1 MVGEISPDGKY
12 VWNGTE
18 WIPNEVN
25 GNEQIPVTQATN
37 NVFQLNPQGQEGDL
51 DWSPVEEKSTE
62 GGKAKLFAMSV
73 VGLLIL
79 SALSWALYAFV
90 IDSMLFPDPY
100 SKDKFFSVVD
110 EQPSEE
116 DVMSGE
122 AGSWICDVE
131 LKMEEDGM
139 TIRTEFKM
147 YASEDNARSYSKISA
162 GIFGSTST
170 DIWIDKYQISWMSE
184 DSESFTAQT
193 VPISGLDSSPAN
205 ELIAN
210 SSGPIEMC
218 FMHHYMAEGMKNDP
232 GLKFSSEKER
242 FPDEDGVRAVNVET
256 KMEIPGEDEEMNIA
270 VYFDDDDN
278 MLGTIISN
286 STFECIVTSELKSF
300 SKPAWAEVDS
310 STPMLIDLRDNLIY
324 DANHSSEV
332 ISQYNATYPISGNEQ
347 RIVIYGSDYDY
358 ENDTDIDTIRY
369 EVPLDAA
376 MNGGAALQVV
386 KDSGEEVNCTITF
399 TDEDSDSRISSG
411 DIVTVSCDDDYS
423 PVWGMVLGL
432 ADMKG
437 VAKQVNMEVPWIS
450 PVFTIIALLGAAML
464 VSRRE

>member
-1 MVGEISPDGKY
+1 
-12 VWNGTE
+12 
-18 WIPNEVN
+18 
-25 GNEQIPVTQATN
+25 
-37 NVFQLNPQGQEGDL
+37 
-51 DWSPVEEKSTE
+51 
-62 GGKAKLFAMSV
+62 
-73 VGLLIL
+73 
-79 SALSWALYAFV
+79 
-90 IDSMLFPDPY
+90 
-100 SKDKFFSVVD
+100 
-110 EQPSEE
+110 
-116 DVMSGE
+116 
-122 AGSWICDVE
+122 
-131 LKMEEDGM
+131 
-139 TIRTEFKM
+139 
-147 YASEDNARSYSKISA
+147 
-162 GIFGSTST
+162 
-170 DIWIDKYQISWMSE
+170 MSE

-242 FPDEDGVRAVNVET
+242 FPDEDGVRAVKVET
-256 KMEIPGEDEEMNIA
+256 KMEIPGEDEEMDIA

-300 SKPAWAEVDS
+300 SKPGWAEVDS

-324 DANHSSEV
+324 NANHSSEV

-347 RIVIYGSDYDY
+347 RIVIYESDYDY

-386 KDSGEEVNCTITF
+386 TDSGEEVNCTITF
-399 TDEDSDSRISSG
+399 SDEDSDSRISSG
-411 DIVTVSCDDDYS
+411 DIVTVNCDDDYS

-450 PVFTIIALLGAAML
+450 PVFSIIALLGAAML